1 MALAFADHET
11 NSTLFPFSDENDKIG
26 IMATLRLLGVAE
38 AEVRM
43 VEAMYMTTQIKSI
56 KGHIER
62 ERERERG
69 GMGWDRVGKGGR
81 ERDEEKGGDI
91 DEGGRERGEERERER
106 ERGEEKGR
114 ERRDEGG
121 RRG

>member
-43 VEAMYMTTQIKSI
+43 VEAMYMTTQMKSI

-62 ERERERG
+62 ERERERERG
-69 GMGWDRVGKGGR
+69 GWGGIGWEREGERETRRKG
-81 ERDEEKGGDI
+81 ERDET
-91 DEGGRERGEERERER
+91 REEGEER
-106 ERGEEKGR
+106 
-114 ERRDEGG
+114 
-121 RRG
+121 